1 MIRSF
6 IRRLARDERGVS
18 AVEFALIA
26 PIMFV
31 FYAAMADLCQ
41 GYMAF
46 RRVSHTASAVADLVS
61 QSRTITKGDID
72 NIFDV
77 GPLILS
83 PFAPA
88 SMEQRVASVTRV
100 TSTKYQLDWSRSWA
114 APGTADRTLNAPL
127 DIAGAEIPPALLTVN
142 GASIIVSE
150 TAYTYKSPF
159 QAFLP
164 EVKFLRR
171 AYLAPREA
179 TVIPCS
185 DC

>member
-127 DIAGAEIPPALLTVN
+127 DIAGAEIPPALLTAD